1 VQLGSLVDTV
11 SYVAQLIGV
20 AVFAASGCLSGGQ
33 KRMDLFGVT
42 VVGSVTALGGGTLR
56 DLVLDQPVFWVVDN
70 AYLLVAGVS
79 VAVTF
84 FAVRYL
90 RAPNG
95 TLLVLDALGLAL
107 FTVLGAQ
114 KALNLGT
121 TMLIAVM
128 MGAMTGA
135 VGGLL
140 RDLLCNE
147 LPRMFFSRDLYATP
161 ALAGAATYVAL
172 SNVGPVTSLP
182 MVAGFSVTLA
192 LRLASLKFDLGLPV
206 FRDRHSGAGEH
217 DGEI

>member
-1 VQLGSLVDTV
+1 
-11 SYVAQLIGV
+11 
-20 AVFAASGCLSGGQ
+20 
-33 KRMDLFGVT
+33 MDLFGVT

-56 DLVLDQPVFWVVDN
+56 DLVLDRPVFWVVDN

-84 FAVRYL
+84 VSVRYL
-90 RAPNG
+90 RPPNG

-121 TMLIAVM
+121 TPLIAVM

-147 LPRMFFSRDLYATP
+147 MPRIFFSRDLYATP
-161 ALAGAATYVAL
+161 ALAGAATYVVL
-172 SNVGPVTSLP
+172 SNIGPTTSLP

-192 LRLASLKFDLGLPV
+192 LRLASLKFNLGLPI
-206 FRDRHSGAGEH
+206 FRDRHSSACED
-217 DGEI
+217 DGKI

>member
-1 VQLGSLVDTV
+1 
-11 SYVAQLIGV
+11 
-20 AVFAASGCLSGGQ
+20 
-33 KRMDLFGVT
+33 MDLFGVT

-56 DLVLDQPVFWVVDN
+56 DLVLDQPVFWVIDN

-79 VAVTF
+79 VAATF
-84 FAVRYL
+84 FLVRYL
-90 RAPNG
+90 RAPKG

-114 KALNLGT
+114 KALDLGT
-121 TMLIAVM
+121 TLLIAVM
-128 MGAMTGA
+128 MSAMTGA

-172 SNVGPVTSLP
+172 SKFEPITSLP

-192 LRLASLKFDLGLPV
+192 LRLASLKLNLGLPV
-206 FRDRHSGAGEH
+206 FRDRHSGAGEK
-217 DGEI
+217 DGEV